1 MKTSS
6 LFNDNFN
13 AHFTNAFPNAKSW
26 LETETTDA
34 VDVEAAAK
42 AAGLLIHKA
51 SFTELAKSDLRFG
64 RRQDDGAYLD
74 HDVLY
79 INTDHDNAH
88 QRWEIAH
95 ALGQIMVQQS
105 YQECDKS
112 ETVVTE
118 FNELGQEQSLP
129 QPVYDFFVG
138 HHFEPMRENALA
150 NMSQTLDRTNIP
162 EVKDWWHQSNSE
174 ARLANAY
181 LYGFIPEAK
190 SQRAIHRLAMISFL
204 TTATINLLSSNDFKI
219 TIMFDSTDTDDHLF
233 EINVS
238 EELFDS
244 VPKDLFTGY
253 SSDDIQIIA
262 DSLKATQL
270 ADITLTDDSD
280 THRTLEIKV
289 ND

>member
-6 LFNDNFN
+6 LFNDTFN
-13 AHFTNAFPNAKSW
+13 KHFTDVFPNAESW
-26 LETETTDA
+26 LESKTTDA

-74 HDVLY
+74 NDVLFV
-79 INTDHDNAH
+79 NTDRDNNH

-95 ALGQIMVQQS
+95 AIGHIMAQQS
-105 YQECDKS
+105 RQERDESK
-112 ETVVTE
+112 TVVPE
-118 FNELGQEQSLP
+118 FNELGQKQPLP

-138 HHFEPMRENALA
+138 HRFEPMREDALA

-162 EVKDWWHQSNSE
+162 EVKDWWHQSSSE

-190 SQRAIHRLAMISFL
+190 SQRAIHRLAMIAFL
-204 TTATINLLSSNDFKI
+204 TTETIKLLSSNDFKI
-219 TIMFDSTDTDDHLF
+219 TIIFDSDNTEDHSF

-270 ADITLTDDSD
+270 ADVTLTEKSA
-280 THRTLEIKV
+280 TYKTLEIQV
-289 ND
+289 R